1 MTQKAQKRIVKF
13 YSLWLF
19 AVFILISGYMLING
33 LIFMEYAE
41 AAPWIYGYLGIAVL
55 GNVVALIGT
64 AIFLKITSAGIKW
77 FILYEILFIAV
88 LVIIYSIISKEMLP
102 EALGNI
108 NFPTLLNMVL
118 PLAFT
123 LLMLIEF
130 AFSKA
135 VKAMSSKSEQNITD

>member
-41 AAPWIYGYLGIAVL
+41 AAPWINGYLGAAIL
-55 GNVVALIGT
+55 GNILALIGSVV
-64 AIFLKITSAGIKW
+64 FLKITSASIKW
-77 FILYEILFIAV
+77 LAVYEILFIAV

-108 NFPTLLNMVL
+108 NFPTMLNMVL

-123 LLMLIEF
+123 LLMIIEF
-130 AFSKA
+130 VFSKA
-135 VKAMSSKSEQNITD
+135 VKAMSSKSE